1 MGPGFFQAICEWRH
15 SLGLPS
21 RLNNTLTLQRR
32 ATASMVFSVMT
43 QEAAASAN
51 ASAQRQKSDLLRFA
65 YLGSIGIVTLA
76 WIAGL
81 VWGAIAF
88 FNWLVS

>member
-1 MGPGFFQAICEWRH
+1 
-15 SLGLPS
+15 
-21 RLNNTLTLQRR
+21 
-32 ATASMVFSVMT
+32 MVFSVMT
-43 QEAAASAN
+43 QDAAASAN
-51 ASAQRQKSDLLRFA
+51 VPTQRHRSDLVGVA
-65 YLGSIGIVTLA
+65 YLGTIGIVMLA

>member
-1 MGPGFFQAICEWRH
+1 
-15 SLGLPS
+15 
-21 RLNNTLTLQRR
+21 
-32 ATASMVFSVMT
+32 MVFSVMT

-51 ASAQRQKSDLLRFA
+51 APTRRQKGNLPGLA
-65 YLGSIGIVTLA
+65 YLGSIGIVMLA

>member
-1 MGPGFFQAICEWRH
+1 
-15 SLGLPS
+15 
-21 RLNNTLTLQRR
+21 
-32 ATASMVFSVMT
+32 MT